1 MAEATRPSSYA
12 VNGETEAIIIEPGFL
27 ARNWWFLRQ
36 AVVAAYEDNC
46 FSIAK
51 GAAYSFLLSLFPV
64 LTTLTALLI
73 RANAQ
78 SVVQVIY
85 TFVQQILPP
94 GTENVVLS
102 RLQERAGRGIS
113 LPVASILLSLWA
125 GSGAMISLMEGFQAA
140 YRIPSGRPFVKQRAM
155 SIFLV
160 LIAAVPA
167 VASSSLII
175 FGDRIETGF
184 VHWLGVSEMS
194 APVEILWRI
203 GRYAVAFATTTFVT
217 GLLYYFGP
225 NHRPEPQ
232 YMQRAMAS
240 RFMRVWPGALVA
252 TALWLVSTAVFAAY
266 VNHFANYNI
275 FYGTIRTVVVL
286 LIWLYLIACISLLGC
301 EFNAERERVAAVAI
315 PD

>member
-1 MAEATRPSSYA
+1 MAEATRPASHA
-12 VNGETEAIIIEPGFL
+12 MEGETEAIIIEPGFL
-27 ARNWWFLRQ
+27 ARNWWFLRR
-36 AVVAAYEDNC
+36 ALVAAYEDNC

-78 SVVQVIY
+78 SVVHVIA

-102 RLQERAGRGIS
+102 RLQERAGNGIS
-113 LPVASILLSLWA
+113 LPIASILLSLWA

-140 YRIPSGRPFVKQRAM
+140 YRIPSGRPFLKQRAM

-175 FGDRIETGF
+175 FGNRIEGGF
-184 VHWLGVSEMS
+184 IHWLGVSEIS

-203 GRYAVAFATTTFVT
+203 GRYVVAFATTTFVT
-217 GLLYYFGP
+217 GITLLLWSQ
-225 NHRPEPQ
+225 PQ
-232 YMQRAMAS
+232 ARTTVHAARHGVAVRESLAGCSRRYRA
-240 RFMRVWPGALVA
+240 L
-252 TALWLVSTAVFAAY
+252 
-266 VNHFANYNI
+266 
-275 FYGTIRTVVVL
+275 
-286 LIWLYLIACISLLGC
+286 ACFDGGVRQLRKPL
-301 EFNAERERVAAVAI
+301 RQL
-315 PD
+315 

>member
-1 MAEATRPSSYA
+1 M
-12 VNGETEAIIIEPGFL
+12 I
-27 ARNWWFLRQ
+27 
-36 AVVAAYEDNC
+36 AAYEDNC

-78 SVVQVIY
+78 SVVHVIA

-113 LPVASILLSLWA
+113 LPAASILLSLWA

-175 FGDRIETGF
+175 FGDRIEAGF
-184 VHWLGVSEMS
+184 IHWLGVSDMS
-194 APVEILWRI
+194 APVEIVWRI
-203 GRYAVAFATTTFVT
+203 GRYAAGFCDNHLRDGVT
-217 GLLYYFGP
+217 LLFW
-225 NHRPEPQ
+225 
-232 YMQRAMAS
+232 S
-240 RFMRVWPGALVA
+240 
-252 TALWLVSTAVFAAY
+252 
-266 VNHFANYNI
+266 
-275 FYGTIRTVVVL
+275 
-286 LIWLYLIACISLLGC
+286 
-301 EFNAERERVAAVAI
+301 
-315 PD
+315 